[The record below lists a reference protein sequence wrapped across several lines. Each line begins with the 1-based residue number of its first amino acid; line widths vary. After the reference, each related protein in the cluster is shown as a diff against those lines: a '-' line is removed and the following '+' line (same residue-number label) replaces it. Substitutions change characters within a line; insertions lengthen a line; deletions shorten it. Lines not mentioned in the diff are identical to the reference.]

1 MCIRDSPKGLRK
13 FTMKQNALYY
23 GFNNWSSFER
33 LYFQTFGESPEG
45 SIDKAGAI
53 SVLVSDLLRQRK

>member
-1 MCIRDSPKGLRK
+1 
-13 FTMKQNALYY
+13 MKQNALYY
-23 GFNNWSSFER
+23 GFNNWNSFER
-33 LYFQTFGESPEG
+33 LYFQTFRESPED